1 MFIETTKAKAEAHG
15 KVAQYWNSVNTYL
28 GLILILL
35 SAVTTVLAAIEVEG
49 VSKMVTVGLS
59 GLTTLISAVAGEN
72 SNVQCQVISENDQK
86 IAEKN
91 QKSRPSERRFDCHF
105 AQNHEKC
112 LGFEFLGHC
121 VVFRT

>member
-72 SNVQCQVISENDQK
+72 LNVRFERQIYVPSKVINDYIVLTLFDMGACPPPSDK
-86 IAEKN
+86 IGRNKKLVHN
-91 QKSRPSERRFDCHF
+91 LVMHVS
-105 AQNHEKC
+105 
-112 LGFEFLGHC
+112 
-121 VVFRT
+121 